1 MFSLS
6 VMGAKRVVF
15 FMCFKRWLQVWLK
28 YPVVFVC
35 ICEREDT
42 PLPVFPG
49 LLNT

>member
-1 MFSLS
+1 
-6 VMGAKRVVF
+6 VF
-15 FMCFKRWLQVWLK
+15 VEVAPGLVKN